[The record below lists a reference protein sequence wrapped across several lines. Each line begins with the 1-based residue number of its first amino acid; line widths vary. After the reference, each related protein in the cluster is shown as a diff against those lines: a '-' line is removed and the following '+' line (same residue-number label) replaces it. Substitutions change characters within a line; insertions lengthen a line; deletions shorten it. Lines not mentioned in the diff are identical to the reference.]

1 MNVKGQPVDYYI
13 KTPEDVQQELAA
25 RFKARRLTRNL
36 TQQGLSD
43 RSGVSWSSLKRFER
57 TGLIALD
64 SLLRLSLVLDCLG
77 DFDQICAGTSDV
89 QTKSLDELLMESNT
103 RKKGRIK

>member
-1 MNVKGQPVDYYI
+1 M
-13 KTPEDVQQELAA
+13 QQELAV

-43 RSGVSWSSLKRFER
+43 RSGVSSSSLKRFEH

-64 SLLRLSLVLDCLG
+64 SLLRLSLVLGCLG

-89 QTKSLDELLMESNT
+89 QTKSLNELLMESKT
-103 RKKGRIK
+103 RKKGRLK